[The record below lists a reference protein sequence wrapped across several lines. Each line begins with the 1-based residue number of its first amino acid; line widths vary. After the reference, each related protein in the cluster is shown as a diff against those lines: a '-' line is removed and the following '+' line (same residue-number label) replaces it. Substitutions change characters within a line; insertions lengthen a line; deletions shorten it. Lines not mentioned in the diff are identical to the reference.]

1 MSTQDVSIVLAS
13 KSNFQKHTN
22 VCMHTLSWPIYNFF
36 NFAKL
41 MIIIGTFLLEFKN
54 SCVFLRRVDAPLSN
68 AYLKQLSILKDEYT
82 LEFV

>member
-1 MSTQDVSIVLAS
+1 M
-13 KSNFQKHTN
+13 
-22 VCMHTLSWPIYNFF
+22 
-36 NFAKL
+36 
-41 MIIIGTFLLEFKN
+41 FLLEFKN